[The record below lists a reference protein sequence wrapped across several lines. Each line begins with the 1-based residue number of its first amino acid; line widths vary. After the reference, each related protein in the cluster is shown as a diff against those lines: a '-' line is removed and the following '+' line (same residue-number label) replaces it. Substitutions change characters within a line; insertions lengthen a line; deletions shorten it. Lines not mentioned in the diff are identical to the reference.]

1 MEGNFSWAFL
11 DLSRELEFVKN
22 LFSFR
27 MTNLNRAIRTVK
39 EKIGSSGKSVGKFR
53 FGKFTHRQ
61 K

>member
-22 LFSFR
+22 LLSFR

-39 EKIGSSGKSVGKFR
+39 EKI
-53 FGKFTHRQ
+53 
-61 K
+61 